1 MRGGDALLSSVR
13 EVIDRVL
20 STGSR
25 TQEASP
31 VNTLPQAPIRPRS
44 QTFPHLIQASHP
56 PPDLRLA
63 GILPPLA
70 HRPIITTHLP
80 VHRPISTPRLLV
92 LQAKINGS
100 RPLALLLAIMDN
112 QGIRDLVPLM
122 LVSRVQT

>member
-1 MRGGDALLSSVR
+1 MRGSDALLSSVR

-31 VNTLPQAPIRPRS
+31 VNTLPQALIRPRS
-44 QTFPHLIQASHP
+44 QTFLHPIQASRP

-70 HRPIITTHLP
+70 
-80 VHRPISTPRLLV
+80 HRPISTPRLLV

-112 QGIRDLVPLM
+112 QGIRGLVPLM